1 MKSSDI
7 KKESKLNYWKKGEG
21 SELMRVPTGL
31 VQPIKDLIK
40 AYRFARDG
48 GLAKL
53 IQESKG
59 NKL

>member
-21 SELMRVPTGL
+21 SIMMRVPMGL
-31 VQPIKDLIK
+31 VEPVKDLIK

-53 IQESKG
+53 IQREKEG
-59 NKL
+59 R